1 MPRMTRVRAAAL
13 AAALIAA
20 PVAALAQGVQSIAA
34 IVNDDVISMFDLKSR
49 IDLVVASGRLPDNV
63 EMRQRIAPQVLRSLI
78 DERLQLQEAKRR
90 NITVTKSEIDLAL
103 GDIERDN
110 GLPKGGLK
118 QLLREWG
125 VHEDSLAEQ
134 LRANIAWQKLIRRQY
149 RPTVN
154 ITSEEVDEALARIK
168 ASQGK
173 EEVLLAEIVL
183 SVDSVEEETTV
194 RENAQRLVEQLH
206 AGGAFDALARQFS
219 QGATAAVGGDL
230 GWVRPDEMDPA
241 LGAAV
246 AQLRPGQVSDP
257 VRTLAGFHIVGLRDR
272 RLALTADPSRVRV
285 SIDQIFLP
293 ASTGDAAARLDQA
306 KKLRET
312 VKGCADMAAAAK
324 EVRSTRPAHLGT
336 FQLKDLSAE
345 MRQTVLAL
353 KVGEL
358 SEPVRLP
365 DGLMLLMVCE
375 RDDPAPALP
384 SREQVENGLL
394 VQRLNMLSRRHL
406 RDLRLASIVDV
417 RV

>member
-1 MPRMTRVRAAAL
+1 
-13 AAALIAA
+13 
-20 PVAALAQGVQSIAA
+20 
-34 IVNDDVISMFDLKSR
+34 
-49 IDLVVASGRLPDNV
+49 
-63 EMRQRIAPQVLRSLI
+63 
-78 DERLQLQEAKRR
+78 
-90 NITVTKSEIDLAL
+90 
-103 GDIERDN
+103 
-110 GLPKGGLK
+110 
-118 QLLREWG
+118 
-125 VHEDSLAEQ
+125 
-134 LRANIAWQKLIRRQY
+134 
-149 RPTVN
+149 
-154 ITSEEVDEALARIK
+154 
-168 ASQGK
+168 
-173 EEVLLAEIVL
+173 
-183 SVDSVEEETTV
+183 
-194 RENAQRLVEQLH
+194 
-206 AGGAFDALARQFS
+206 
-219 QGATAAVGGDL
+219 
-230 GWVRPDEMDPA
+230 
-241 LGAAV
+241 
-246 AQLRPGQVSDP
+246 VSDP